1 MPIRILNTATTDQ
14 MGYGIVSFFYV
25 LAPEGMNTIVF
36 GERRE
41 KNQDTTACSED
52 VSSRRFGVFFNEQ

>member
-1 MPIRILNTATTDQ
+1 

-41 KNQDTTACSED
+41 KNQNTTACSED